1 MLIKVNV
8 NGFWLKGRVNG
19 RGWIQMIQ
27 TESRWLG
34 ESSQSGI
41 GDQVRN
47 CAVTWWL
54 LVNILTYVRRSL
66 RFVQW
71 RMIQLERTALM
82 ELTARLGFYPSNGLL
97 IGGKLPLLVESWQE
111 QTGAENLNI
120 EVSCVTVKNRAAA
133 GSAKFFFFFFFFLM
147 SVDEALSGL
156 MSAMTKRKFLVMKS
170 SVFSCSV
177 VMLSTIRI
185 TIMRIT
191 FFFWLSAALF
201 RQLINGYGATMKLP
215 SEHLQGSSSSPK
227 VKCEYFI
234 AVGIEQNGRIRA
246 TAMRTV
252 IGR

>member
-41 GDQVRN
+41 GDQVCN

-71 RMIQLERTALM
+71 RMIQHEWTGLM

-133 GSAKFFFFFFFFLM
+133 GSAKFFFFFFFFFWCQLM
-147 SVDEALSGL
+147 KLFLVWCQPWPNESFSWWSRPFSAAALS
-156 MSAMTKRKFLVMKS
+156 
-170 SVFSCSV
+170 CS
-177 VMLSTIRI
+177 
-185 TIMRIT
+185 
-191 FFFWLSAALF
+191 
-201 RQLINGYGATMKLP
+201 RQFG
-215 SEHLQGSSSSPK
+215 
-227 VKCEYFI
+227 
-234 AVGIEQNGRIRA
+234 
-246 TAMRTV
+246 
-252 IGR
+252 

>member
-1 MLIKVNV
+1 MSIKVNV

-34 ESSQSGI
+34 QSSQSGI
-41 GDQVRN
+41 GDQVCN

-71 RMIQLERTALM
+71 RMIQHEWTGLM

-133 GSAKFFFFFFFFLM
+133 GSAKFFFLFFFDVSWWSSFWFDVSHDQTKVSRDEVVRFQLQRCHALDNSDNHNADNVFLLII
-147 SVDEALSGL
+147 S
-156 MSAMTKRKFLVMKS
+156 RFIP
-170 SVFSCSV
+170 
-177 VMLSTIRI
+177 TI
-185 TIMRIT
+185 
-191 FFFWLSAALF
+191 
-201 RQLINGYGATMKLP
+201 N
-215 SEHLQGSSSSPK
+215 
-227 VKCEYFI
+227 
-234 AVGIEQNGRIRA
+234 
-246 TAMRTV
+246 
-252 IGR
+252 

>member
-133 GSAKFFFFFFFFLM
+133 GSAKFFFFFFFFFFDV
-147 SVDEALSGL
+147 SWWSSFWFDVSHDQTKVSRDEVVRFQLQRCHALDNSDNHN
-156 MSAMTKRKFLVMKS
+156 ADNVFLLIIS
-170 SVFSCSV
+170 RFIP
-177 VMLSTIRI
+177 TI
-185 TIMRIT
+185 
-191 FFFWLSAALF
+191 
-201 RQLINGYGATMKLP
+201 N
-215 SEHLQGSSSSPK
+215 
-227 VKCEYFI
+227 
-234 AVGIEQNGRIRA
+234 
-246 TAMRTV
+246 
-252 IGR
+252 